1 MASTLRKRLDLR
13 LAGGSAV
20 GVISAAIHLTVDAAM
35 DSAVS
40 LDNLGVK
47 PVDELISEW
56 LLETSSLPPSSR
68 VLAGSIVRRLFEP
81 DGAALAALLSVWRD
95 SRRPFASARRAREGL
110 GDVQPAR
117 YHSAVGDQTG
127 LAPVSA
133 LGDGEDEIRCGS
145 GNAVRSV
152 GSKRSTR
159 TEDLLS
165 KWR

>member
-1 MASTLRKRLDLR
+1 LTPPTVLMASTLRKRLDLR

-68 VLAGSIVRRLFEP
+68 VLAG
-81 DGAALAALLSVWRD
+81 
-95 SRRPFASARRAREGL
+95 
-110 GDVQPAR
+110 
-117 YHSAVGDQTG
+117 
-127 LAPVSA
+127 
-133 LGDGEDEIRCGS
+133 
-145 GNAVRSV
+145 
-152 GSKRSTR
+152 
-159 TEDLLS
+159 
-165 KWR
+165 